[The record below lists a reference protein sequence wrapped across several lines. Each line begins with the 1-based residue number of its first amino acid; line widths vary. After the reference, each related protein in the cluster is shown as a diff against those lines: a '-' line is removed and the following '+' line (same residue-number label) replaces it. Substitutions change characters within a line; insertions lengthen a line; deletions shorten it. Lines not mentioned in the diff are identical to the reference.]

1 MVRNIIFSFSKK
13 GPEFWEHTAM
23 GEISPQN
30 RAILEEKKKE
40 NAELE
45 ALHLSKDTV
54 DVEEDKFAEQKA
66 RATELHEYMG
76 NIDNCV
82 KVLSQYRE
90 RGENVYVEFNGHK
103 IYSCDVTLDSAYK
116 EITGMTKEESDRKRA
131 EWLEKYEREQREEE
145 EKAQA
150 KIPEW
155 ISRGDSIIYPE
166 RTEEWKKCVEAR
178 ASDLYHGLD
187 LNAAIEIMEMLE
199 NGATLDEAKE
209 VLDGQD
215 HSGASYGMVRN
226 IIFSFSKQGPEF
238 FEYTAMGDISPE
250 GQQIIEQ
257 KKMENRKFEELHGV
271 DSTKKVSEERKQEEM
286 EILSGV
292 KEKGKLTQM
301 IQNIQEKLNGFRKQ
315 KSMTKQVGDGKKS
328 NELDEI

>member
-1 MVRNIIFSFSKK
+1 MSAPLRSPLTTSEVVVNFWTKEEFDRKQEEWRKEYKEKQAREEAKAKAQIPSWLERGSNLIYPERAEEWKKCVEARASDLYHGLDLNAAIEIMEMLENGATLDEAKEVLDGQDHSGASYGMVRNIIFSFSKK

-116 EITGMTKEESDRKRA
+116 EITG
-131 EWLEKYEREQREEE
+131 
-145 EKAQA
+145 
-150 KIPEW
+150 
-155 ISRGDSIIYPE
+155 
-166 RTEEWKKCVEAR
+166 
-178 ASDLYHGLD
+178 
-187 LNAAIEIMEMLE
+187 IEF
-199 NGATLDEAKE
+199 T
-209 VLDGQD
+209 
-215 HSGASYGMVRN
+215 S
-226 IIFSFSKQGPEF
+226 
-238 FEYTAMGDISPE
+238 
-250 GQQIIEQ
+250 
-257 KKMENRKFEELHGV
+257 
-271 DSTKKVSEERKQEEM
+271 
-286 EILSGV
+286 
-292 KEKGKLTQM
+292 
-301 IQNIQEKLNGFRKQ
+301 
-315 KSMTKQVGDGKKS
+315 
-328 NELDEI
+328 